1 MKTSQTNQKT
11 SQTNPNQMD
20 LSSLEAND
28 WPLLAAF
35 ACYGAGLAQNRLF
48 SIVNDAQA
56 PGGIHFTLETLKAA
70 LARLMLKR
78 IIKSA
83 QFQGFEL
90 DSQWQWPILH
100 ALQAQGSLQNWLNI
114 TRKHQPT
121 IQPWEAGS
129 QRAWAQRA
137 LQAALSDDALACG
150 QALYQMGA
158 NGMSAEALQR
168 HPTQLLFEPAA
179 KDLFHQ
185 CSAATQAAL
194 LSDYFHFAC
203 RALLPATAQY
213 HFACAHFTAR
223 FAGNSELAEYL
234 SWQAILRGDLARIA
248 LFHGALEVPTQAEI
262 GIMLMV
268 LKGDY
273 SRSVK
278 FGFELLA
285 AIKKMSNKRKVA
297 IGGPAG
303 LFYSA
308 ALFAEPRNGEY
319 LAALQTQFE
328 VGDKARYSA
337 VYDIHLPWIKQLAS
351 HTPASPQTH
360 HLPAATLGLDGVFDL
375 LLLYWQEQTLDRDW
389 QHELE
394 ARLEQWQAYSWVREE
409 LALLLD
415 RSFDT
420 RWATPDWHA
429 EHGIKPLIDIVK
441 LEPVWQRALTALSQ
455 FNKSPAVA
463 PAASMRLA
471 WLITAGR
478 SGVLLEPREQ
488 KVNTKGVWSK
498 GRAVALKRLLQGD
511 PALNYLSEADRNISR
526 YISTD
531 YGYYGDTGYTLDGEA
546 ALPELIKHPYVFWS
560 DSPDVRID
568 VVAGEVT
575 LNLKETAGKISLKLD
590 PAITA
595 GQSTLWRK
603 ETPTRLAVYRITPD
617 ITQIAGILGKGLT
630 VPSEAKPQLVEAIT
644 AIAPHITIHSD
655 LPELSAHIDSVA
667 ANPLI
672 YAHLLPIESG
682 LRLQFLVRPLPESG
696 WFIPGKGAA
705 NVLGELEGKTV
716 QAQRDLKAEKKA
728 HQFILG
734 HCTALAE
741 AISSDNDWQLD
752 TPELC
757 LELLAQLRELP
768 AGQVELVWPEGER
781 FRLKASR
788 AMSQLK
794 MGIKQQGD
802 WFVVNGEI
810 TLDDGKVL
818 QLRQLLSLL
827 DGSPGRFIQ
836 LGEHD
841 YLALTDNL
849 RRRLEELRALSE
861 DSKDGL
867 KVNLLAS
874 GALSELTAE
883 AGEVQADKE
892 WQAHL
897 AKLDTLAQHQPKVP
911 STLQATLRDY
921 QLEGFQWLSRLA
933 HWGVGACLADD
944 MGLGKTVQTLALL
957 LERAPNG
964 PALVVAPTS
973 VAINWQAETAK
984 FAPTLKIR
992 NYQSE
997 RSLSDLSPF
1006 DLVVVSYGLFQQE
1019 AEAFAAPHWHTVVL
1033 DEAQAIK
1040 NGQTRRSQA
1049 AMNLNADFKMIAT
1062 GTPME
1067 NHLGELWNLFRFIN
1081 PALLGSQERF
1091 KKRFA
1096 QPIED
1101 GQSDAKHAKLALK
1114 KLIAPFMLRRT
1125 KTQVLTELPA
1135 RTEITHKVPLS
1146 SEEMHLYEALRQQ
1159 AVEKLDSM
1167 KPQEGNKPLQV
1178 LTEITKLR
1186 RFCCNPRLV
1195 MPESQM
1201 AGSKLIAFAEIAEE
1215 LLDNNHKA
1223 LVFSQFV
1230 DHLTIV
1236 RDWLDSKGISYQY
1249 LDGSTSIKQRQKA
1262 VNDFQAGVGDI
1273 FLISLKAGGSGLNLT
1288 AADYVIHL
1296 DPWWN
1301 PAVEDQA
1308 SDRAHRMGQQRPVT
1322 IYRLVAEGTIEEQIV
1337 ALHHNKRD
1345 LADSL
1350 LEGGDTSG
1358 KLDAEALLSLLK
1370 SSH

>member
-1 MKTSQTNQKT
+1 M
-11 SQTNPNQMD
+11 NPNPVDFSQLD
-20 LSSLEAND
+20 EQD

-35 ACYGAGLAQNRLF
+35 ACYGAGLAQTRLT

-56 PGGIHFTLETLKAA
+56 PSQLHFTVDAVKGGI
-70 LARLMLKR
+70 ARLMLKR

-83 QFQGFEL
+83 ALQGFEI
-90 DSQWQWPILH
+90 DSQWLWAVLVQ
-100 ALQAQGSLQNWLNI
+100 LQNQGTLQTWLNI
-114 TRKHQPT
+114 TRKHQPV

-129 QRAWAQRA
+129 QRSWAHRA
-137 LQAALSDDALACG
+137 LQAALSDDARECG
-150 QALYQMGA
+150 QALYQMGL
-158 NGMSAEALQR
+158 NGMSVEALAR
-168 HPTQLLFEPAA
+168 HPAHLLFQPQA
-179 KDLFHQ
+179 KQLFHL
-185 CSAATQAAL
+185 CSPATQAAL
-194 LSDYFHFAC
+194 LSDYLHYAC

-213 HFACAHFTAR
+213 HFACANFNER
-223 FAGNSELAEYL
+223 FAQNSEIAEYL
-234 SWQAILRGDLARIA
+234 CWQAILRGDLAKIA
-248 LFHGALEVPTQAEI
+248 QFHAALELETQAELSVTLAVI
-262 GIMLMV
+262 
-268 LKGDY
+268 KGHY
-273 SRSVK
+273 ARGVQS
-278 FGFELLA
+278 GLELIS
-285 AIKKMSNKRKVA
+285 AIKKLSNKRKVA
-297 IGGPAG
+297 IGGAAG

-308 ALFAEPRNGEY
+308 ALFAEPHNGEY

-328 VGDKARYSA
+328 TGDKSRFSS
-337 VYDIHLPWIKQLAS
+337 VYDIHLPWVKQLAS
-351 HTPASPQTH
+351 QIQAPPQVH
-360 HLPAATLGLDGVFDL
+360 HLPAASVGLDGLFDL
-375 LLLYWQEQTLDRDW
+375 LLLYWQQQALDADW
-389 QHELE
+389 QAELE
-394 ARLEQWQAYSWVREE
+394 QRLNDIQAYSWLREE
-409 LALLLD
+409 LALLID
-415 RSFDT
+415 RAYET
-420 RWATPDWHA
+420 HWASPNWHQ
-429 EHGIKPLIDIVK
+429 EHGMKPLIEIVK
-441 LEPVWQRALTALSQ
+441 LEPVWQRALNALSQ
-455 FNKSPAVA
+455 FNKTPAQA
-463 PAASMRLA
+463 PAASARLA
-471 WLITAGR
+471 WLLTAAR

-498 GRAVALKRLLQGD
+498 GRPIALKRLMQGD
-511 PALNYLSEADRNISR
+511 ASLSYLSSADKNICR
-526 YISTD
+526 YISVD
-531 YGYYGDTGYTLDGEA
+531 YGYYGDAGYTLNAEA
-546 ALPELIKHPYVFWS
+546 ALPELINHPYVFWS
-560 DSPDVRID
+560 DSPDIRID
-568 VVAGEVT
+568 IVAGDIT
-575 LNLKETAGKISLKLD
+575 LHLKENTGKISLKLD
-590 PAITA
+590 PDVIA
-595 GQSTLWRK
+595 GCEVIWRK

-655 LPELSAHIDSVA
+655 LPELAAHIDSVPANA
-667 ANPLI
+667 AI

-682 LRLQFLVRPLPESG
+682 LRLQFLVRPLPDGG
-696 WFIPGKGAA
+696 WFNPGKGAA
-705 NVLGELEGKTV
+705 NVLGELDGKTV
-716 QAQRDLKAEKKA
+716 QAQRDLAAEKHA
-728 HQFILG
+728 HQRILG
-734 HCTALAE
+734 FCTSLADAVCE
-741 AISSDNDWQLD
+741 DQSWQLN

-757 LELLAQLRELP
+757 LELLSQLRTLP
-768 AGQVELVWPEGER
+768 AEQIELVWPEGER
-781 FRLKASR
+781 FRLKATR

-827 DGSPGRFIQ
+827 DGAPGRFVQ
-836 LGEHD
+836 LGDNE

-861 DSKDGL
+861 ESKDGL
-867 KVNLLAS
+867 KINLLAS
-874 GALSELTAE
+874 GALAELAAE
-883 AGEVQADKE
+883 AGEVEADKR

-897 AKLDTLAQHQPKVP
+897 AKLDTLSQHQPKVP

-957 LERAPNG
+957 LERAPHG

-973 VAINWQAETAK
+973 VAINWQAEAAK
-984 FAPTLKIR
+984 FAPTLNIR
-992 NYQSE
+992 NFQSN
-997 RSLSDLSPF
+997 RNLSDLSPF
-1006 DLVVVSYGLFQQE
+1006 DLVIVSYGLFQQE
-1019 AEAFAAPHWHTVVL
+1019 AEAFAAQQWKTVVL

-1049 AMNLNADFKMIAT
+1049 AMALNADFKMIAT

-1159 AVEKLDSM
+1159 AVEKLDTM

-1230 DHLTIV
+1230 DHLAIV
-1236 RDWLDSKGISYQY
+1236 RDWLDRKGISYQY
-1249 LDGSTSIKQRQKA
+1249 LDGSTSIRQRQKA
-1262 VNDFQAGVGDI
+1262 VNDFQAGIGDI

-1337 ALHHNKRD
+1337 ALHRDKRD

-1350 LEGGDTSG
+1350 LEGGDASG
-1358 KLDAEALLSLLK
+1358 KLDAAALLTLLK
-1370 SSH
+1370 GQ

>member
-1 MKTSQTNQKT
+1 M
-11 SQTNPNQMD
+11 NPSPVD
-20 LSSLEAND
+20 LSLLEDQD
-28 WPLLAAF
+28 WPIIAAF
-35 ACYGAGLAQNRLF
+35 ACYGAGLAQTRLS

-56 PGGIHFTLETLKAA
+56 PSQQHYAVDAIKAGI
-70 LARLMLKR
+70 ARLMLKR

-83 QFQGFEL
+83 AIQGFEI
-90 DSQWQWPILH
+90 DSQWLWAVLIE
-100 ALQAQGSLQNWLNI
+100 LQSQGTLQTWLKV
-114 TRKHQPT
+114 TKKHQPV

-129 QRAWAQRA
+129 QRAWAHRA
-137 LQAALSDDALACG
+137 LQAALSDDAFECG

-158 NGMSAEALQR
+158 NGMSPEALLR
-168 HPTQLLFEPAA
+168 HPCHLLFQASA
-179 KDLFHQ
+179 KNLFHL
-185 CSAATQAAL
+185 CSPATQAAL
-194 LSDYFHFAC
+194 LTDYFHFAC
-203 RALLPATAQY
+203 RALLPASAQY
-213 HFACAHFTAR
+213 HFACAHFAER

-234 SWQAILRGDLARIA
+234 SWQAILRGDFDKIARFHDALEINNQAELALMLAVVRGHYARGVQFGLEFI
-248 LFHGALEVPTQAEI
+248 GAL
-262 GIMLMV
+262 
-268 LKGDY
+268 
-273 SRSVK
+273 
-278 FGFELLA
+278 
-285 AIKKMSNKRKVA
+285 KKITNKRKVGISGA
-297 IGGPAG
+297 AG

-308 ALFAEPRNGEY
+308 ALFSEPHNGEY
-319 LAALQTQFE
+319 LAALLSQFE
-328 VGDKARYSA
+328 IGDKSRFSS
-337 VYDIHLPWIKQLAS
+337 VYDQHLPWVKQLATQMS
-351 HTPASPQTH
+351 APPQMAT
-360 HLPAATLGLDGVFDL
+360 LPPATLGLDSLFDL
-375 LLLYWQEQTLDRDW
+375 LLQFWHEQQLDPQWQA
-389 QHELE
+389 ELTQ
-394 ARLEQWQAYSWVREE
+394 RLEQWQQYTWLREE

-415 RSFDT
+415 RAYDT
-420 RWATPDWHA
+420 QLATPDWHQQQ
-429 EHGIKPLIDIVK
+429 GLKPLIDIVK

-455 FNKSPAVA
+455 FNKTPAQA

-471 WLITAGR
+471 WLLTAGR

-498 GRAVALKRLLQGD
+498 GRAVALKRLIQGD
-511 PALNYLSEADRNISR
+511 PALNYLSEADRNICR
-526 YISTD
+526 YISVD
-531 YGYYGDTGYTLDGEA
+531 YGYYGDAGYTLDGES
-546 ALPELIKHPYVFWS
+546 ALPELINHPYVYWS

-568 VVAGEVT
+568 IVAGDVT
-575 LNLKETAGKISLKLD
+575 LNLKETTGKISLKLD
-590 PAITA
+590 PNVIA
-595 GQSTLWRK
+595 GAKVIWRK

-630 VPSEAKPQLVEAIT
+630 VPVEAKPQLVEAIT

-655 LPELSAHIDSVA
+655 LPELSAHIDSIA
-667 ANPLI
+667 ANATI

-682 LRLQFLVRPLPESG
+682 LRLQFLVRPLLEAG
-696 WFIPGKGAA
+696 WFSPGKGAA
-705 NVLGELEGKTV
+705 NVLGELDGKTV
-716 QAQRDLKAEKKA
+716 QAQRDLKAEKQA
-728 HQFILG
+728 HQRILG
-734 HCTALAE
+734 HCTCLAD
-741 AISSDNDWQLD
+741 AVCDDNTWQLD
-752 TPELC
+752 SPELC
-757 LELLAQLRELP
+757 LELLSQLRELP
-768 AGQVELVWPEGER
+768 NELVELVWPEGER

-874 GALSELTAE
+874 GALSELALE
-883 AGEVQADKE
+883 AGEVEADKA

-984 FAPTLKIR
+984 LAPTLKIR

-1006 DLVVVSYGLFQQE
+1006 DLVVVSYGLFQLE
-1019 AEAFAAPHWHTVVL
+1019 AESFAAMHWHTVVL

-1230 DHLTIV
+1230 DHLAIV
-1236 RDWLDSKGISYQY
+1236 RDWLDSKQISYQY

-1262 VNDFQAGVGDI
+1262 VNDFQAGIGDI

-1350 LEGGDTSG
+1350 LEGGDASG
-1358 KLDAEALLSLLK
+1358 KLDAEALLGLLK
-1370 SSH
+1370 NTR

>member
-1 MKTSQTNQKT
+1 MIANAIE
-11 SQTNPNQMD
+11 NGELD
-20 LSSLEAND
+20 LAD

-35 ACYGAGLAQNRLF
+35 ACYGTGLAQNRLF

-56 PGGIHFTLETLKAA
+56 PSEIHFTLEGLKAGM
-70 LARLMLKR
+70 ARLMLKR
-78 IIKSA
+78 VIKSA
-83 QFQGFEL
+83 AIQGFEI
-90 DSQWQWPILH
+90 DPQWQWAVLVQ
-100 ALQAQGSLQNWLNI
+100 LQHEGSLQTWLNI
-114 TRKHQPT
+114 TRKHQPV

-129 QRAWAQRA
+129 QRAWAHRA
-137 LQAALSDDALACG
+137 LQAALSDDARECG
-150 QALYQMGA
+150 QALFQMS
-158 NGMSAEALQR
+158 SAGVSPDSLLR
-168 HPTQLLFEPAA
+168 HPAHLLFQPAA
-179 KDLFHQ
+179 KDLFHLA
-185 CSAATQAAL
+185 SADTQSAL

-203 RALLPATAQY
+203 RALLPASAQY
-213 HFACAHFTAR
+213 HFAAAQFKER
-223 FAGNSELAEYL
+223 FAAASEIAEYL
-234 SWQAILRGDLARIA
+234 CWQAILRGDLGKIQS
-248 LFHGALEVPTQAEI
+248 FHASLEQQTQAELAI
-262 GIMLMV
+262 VLSV

-273 SRSVK
+273 ARSAK
-278 FGFELLA
+278 LGFDFVLA
-285 AIKKMSNKRKVA
+285 LKKLSNKRKVG
-297 IGGPAG
+297 ITGHAG

-308 ALFAEPRNGEY
+308 ALFSEPHNGEY
-319 LAALQTQFE
+319 HAALLTQFE
-328 VGDKARYSA
+328 VGDKGRYSS
-337 VYDIHLPWIKQLAS
+337 VYDVHLPWILQFAKSMPAPIQN
-351 HTPASPQTH
+351 HDIPPASF
-360 HLPAATLGLDGVFDL
+360 GLDGLFEL
-375 LLLYWQEQTLDRDW
+375 LLLYWQQQELDADW
-389 QHELE
+389 QPALE
-394 ARLEQWQAYSWVREE
+394 ERLVQWQQYTWVREE

-415 RSFDT
+415 RAFDT
-420 RWATPDWHA
+420 HHATPNWHI
-429 EHGIKPLIDIVK
+429 ERGIKPLIDIVK

-455 FNKSPAVA
+455 FNKTPAQA
-463 PAASMRLA
+463 PAASIRLA
-471 WLITAGR
+471 WLVTAGR

-488 KVNTKGVWSK
+488 KISVKGVWSK

-511 PALNYLSEADRNISR
+511 ASLNYLSDTDKKISR
-526 YISTD
+526 YISAD
-531 YGYYGDTGYTLDGEA
+531 YNYYGDSGYTLDGEA
-546 ALPELIKHPYVFWS
+546 ALPELINHPYVFWS

-568 VVAGEVT
+568 IVAGEIT
-575 LNLKETAGKISLKLD
+575 LNLKETTGKISLKLD
-590 PAITA
+590 PEVIA
-595 GQSTLWRK
+595 GATVLWRK

-630 VPSEAKPQLVEAIT
+630 VPAEAKPQLVEAIT

-655 LPELSAHIDSVA
+655 LPELSAHIDSIA
-667 ANPLI
+667 ASPQI

-682 LRLQFLVRPLPESG
+682 LRLQFLVRPLPEAG
-696 WFIPGKGAA
+696 WFTPGKGAA
-705 NVLGELEGKTV
+705 NVLGELVGKTV
-716 QAQRDLKAEKKA
+716 QAQRDLRAEKQA
-728 HQFILG
+728 HQQILNY
-734 HCTALAE
+734 CTALADAE
-741 AISSDNDWQLD
+741 HDDQTWQLD

-757 LELLAQLRELP
+757 LELLSQLRALP
-768 AGQVELVWPEGER
+768 EGQVELVWPEGER
-781 FRLKASR
+781 FRLKATR
-788 AMSQLK
+788 GMSLLR

-810 TLDDGKVL
+810 EIDGGKVL

-836 LGEHD
+836 LGDND

-867 KVNLLAS
+867 RVNLLAS
-874 GALSELTAE
+874 GALSELSAE
-883 AGEVQADKE
+883 AGEVQADKA

-973 VAINWQAETAK
+973 VAINWQAEVSK

-992 NYQSE
+992 NFQAN
-997 RSLSDLSPF
+997 RNLSDLSPF
-1006 DLVVVSYGLFQQE
+1006 DLVIVSYGLFQLE
-1019 AEAFAAPHWHTVVL
+1019 AESFATAHWHTVVL

-1049 AMNLNADFKMIAT
+1049 AMALQADFKMIAT

-1159 AVEKLDSM
+1159 AVEKLDAM

-1230 DHLTIV
+1230 DHLAIV
-1236 RDWLDSKGISYQY
+1236 RDWLDSKQISYQY

-1262 VNDFQAGVGDI
+1262 VNDFQAGIGDI

-1337 ALHHNKRD
+1337 ALHHDKRD

-1350 LEGGDTSG
+1350 LEGGDASG
-1358 KLDAEALLSLLK
+1358 KLDADALLGLLRGR
-1370 SSH
+1370 